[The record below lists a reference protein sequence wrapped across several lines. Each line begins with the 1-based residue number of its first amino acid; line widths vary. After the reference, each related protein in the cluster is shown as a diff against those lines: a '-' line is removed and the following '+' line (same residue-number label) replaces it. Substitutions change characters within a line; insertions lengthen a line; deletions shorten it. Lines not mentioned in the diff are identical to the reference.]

1 MPRSDSISS
10 RIVMNLLVLIQE
22 HLISMQRDPHSP
34 EFDSWKSEV
43 DYLWKKIFEN
53 ISLMANQGQE
63 KNLGVI
69 KPVWMDYITHYQQP

>member
-1 MPRSDSISS
+1 MSRSDSISS

-43 DYLWKKIFEN
+43 DYLWIKIFEN